1 MKMSSRELPDGKQ
14 ENYPPDFLHYKDAK
28 GIAAQSETK
37 YFSRG
42 IF

>member
-1 MKMSSRELPDGKQ
+1 MKENSRELPDDKQ
-14 ENYPPDFLHYKDAK
+14 ESYPPDFLHYIDAK

-42 IF
+42 IL